1 MAWVIKKIDP
11 FVKDKVKEIFNIY
24 GVDYV
29 SDSTYLGDGSYK
41 EIHSTN
47 IPGVVMVLTL
57 CPKQFEK
64 ELMLLELL
72 SSGDYPAMEYYTYER
87 FDNLII
93 ALGKKLFPIY
103 GDAEKEVLEPIEKEV
118 TRHLLSMLNSGLIL
132 ADLQF
137 MVDENQKPVFT
148 DPVGDD
154 SCWRPNFLEAVCKN
168 NVCGFYVSVK
178 K

>member
-1 MAWVIKKIDP
+1 MAWVIKEIDP

-24 GVDYV
+24 GVDHV
-29 SDSTYLGDGSYK
+29 NDSTYLGDGCYK

-57 CPKQFEK
+57 HPEQFEK

-72 SSGDYPAMEYYTYER
+72 SNGDYPAMEYYTYER

-93 ALGKKLFPIY
+93 ALGKKLYPVY
-103 GDAEKEVLEPIEKEV
+103 GNAEKEVLEPIEKEV
-118 TRHLLSMLNSGLIL
+118 TRHLLSMLNDGLIL

-148 DPVGDD
+148 DPVGDYF
-154 SCWRPNFLEAVCKN
+154 CCRPTFLDAVCKN
-168 NVCGFYVSVK
+168 NVDCFYVSVQK
-178 K
+178 